1 MENLSQRL
9 IDKSIE
15 AFIMGLEIYNKP
27 TIKYRVEGFSFF
39 ICNAW
44 ELMLKAYLVNK
55 DGEQSIYY
63 KDKANRTLS
72 LNKVIDI
79 IFTNKHDGI
88 RENLEKIIDLR
99 NTSTHFITEEY
110 ELIYVPLFQ
119 ACVNNYIE
127 KMQEYHNVDITKYI
141 SANFISLSTRIEN
154 LSNDEIRT
162 KYSKITAEKL
172 IKSKNQ
178 ITKEINS
185 SSNKF
190 AIPIKANLYITK
202 NENQADI
209 KVAIKSKSDTNIAI
223 VNKMQDISN
232 VYPYTTKDVI
242 KQVNRKLKQKNILIV
257 KIKQGK
263 QVKGIFNTYDFQ
275 LFTKFYGLKEDNK
288 YSYHI
293 AVGNRFVYN
302 IKTVDLIVEKITEN
316 PESIIENLKIKTKK

>member
-9 IDKSIE
+9 INKSIE
-15 AFIMGLEIYNKP
+15 AFVMGLEIYNKP

-79 IFTNKHDGI
+79 IFTNKHDGM

-119 ACVNNYIE
+119 ACVNNYVE

-141 SANFISLSTRIEN
+141 SANFISLNTRIEN

-172 IKSKNQ
+172 IKSKNK

-242 KQVNRKLKQKNILIV
+242 KQVNKKLKQKDILIV

-293 AVGNRFVYN
+293 TVGNRFVYN
-302 IKTVDLIVEKITEN
+302 MKTVDLIVEKITEN

>member
-1 MENLSQRL
+1 
-9 IDKSIE
+9 
-15 AFIMGLEIYNKP
+15 MGLEIYNKP

-79 IFTNKHDGI
+79 IFTNKHDGM

-119 ACVNNYIE
+119 ACVNNYVE

-141 SANFISLSTRIEN
+141 SANFISLNTRIEN

-172 IKSKNQ
+172 IKSKNK

-242 KQVNRKLKQKNILIV
+242 KQVNKKLKQKDILIV

-293 AVGNRFVYN
+293 TVGNRFVYN
-302 IKTVDLIVEKITEN
+302 MKTVDLIVEKITEN

>member
-1 MENLSQRL
+1 
-9 IDKSIE
+9 
-15 AFIMGLEIYNKP
+15 
-27 TIKYRVEGFSFF
+27 
-39 ICNAW
+39 
-44 ELMLKAYLVNK
+44 MLKAYLVNK

-79 IFTNKHDGI
+79 IFTNKHDGM

-119 ACVNNYIE
+119 ACVNNYVE

-141 SANFISLSTRIEN
+141 SANFISLNTRIEN

-172 IKSKNQ
+172 IKSKNK

-242 KQVNRKLKQKNILIV
+242 KQVNKKLKQKDILIV

-293 AVGNRFVYN
+293 TVGNRFVYN
-302 IKTVDLIVEKITEN
+302 MKTVDLIVEKITEN